1 MDRLTVG
8 ILREVRAQI
17 EIIAASAYGRQ
28 ETTAKD
34 TAFRLLDLLC
44 GDASVPCATTET
56 PDAKQEVT
64 A

>member
-28 ETTAKD
+28 ETTAKE
-34 TAFRLLDLLC
+34 TAFRLLDLLV
-44 GDASVPCATTET
+44 GEASVPCDTTEAGD
-56 PDAKQEVT
+56 PQEVT
-64 A
+64 V